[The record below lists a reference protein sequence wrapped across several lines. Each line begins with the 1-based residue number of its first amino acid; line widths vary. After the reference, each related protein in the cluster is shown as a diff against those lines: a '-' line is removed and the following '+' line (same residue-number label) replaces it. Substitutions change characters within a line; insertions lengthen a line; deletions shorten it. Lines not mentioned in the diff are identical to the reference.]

1 LSPSDAG
8 GQRAAVCFQ
17 IRRMNERMKKDKTL
31 RRRVAQIEKQLQQE
45 KEA

>member
-1 LSPSDAG
+1 VRSG
-8 GQRAAVCFQ
+8 AAVCFQ

-31 RRRVAQIEKQLQQE
+31 RRRMAQIEKQLQQE